1 MKSRKPRT
9 APVRE
14 SDPFGERPTKIL
26 RKHFHLLGGQFQ
38 FESGNRELM
47 RLVNHAYQG
56 LPRHR
61 FPGDAPRYQV
71 HLMLTPESRSA
82 PRGVMDEP
90 EGFAM
95 LQGAG
100 FLGGAT
106 PASTFV
112 AISAKEKSALVCVSK
127 EMLLFPYN
135 TRYEL
140 IEFAVFTLA
149 SRVQHMVSL
158 HAACVGLAGRGL
170 LLMGASGSGKS
181 TVALHC
187 LLDGLDFIS
196 EDSVFVSARTLLA
209 TGASNFVHVR
219 SDSLG
224 WFGDSAVARIIRRS
238 PVIRRRSGVA
248 KFEVDLRKKGLS
260 LARAPLKVTAVV
272 FLSAQ
277 TGGAHAAIRPLAQAA
292 LRARLETMQAYGASL
307 PQWREFSA
315 RLPRMTGYELRRGN
329 HPAQTVQML
338 RSILAY

>member
-1 MKSRKPRT
+1 MR
-9 APVRE
+9 
-14 SDPFGERPTKIL
+14 IL
-26 RKHFHLLGGQFQ
+26 RKHFHLLGGRFQ

-47 RLVNHAYQG
+47 RLVDHAYQG

-61 FPGDAPRYQV
+61 FPGDTPRYQV
-71 HLMLTPESRSA
+71 QLMVTPESRSA
-82 PRGVMDEP
+82 ARSGVVDEP

-100 FLGGAT
+100 FLGGAA

-112 AISAKEKSALVCVSK
+112 AISPKEKSALVCVSK
-127 EMLLFPYN
+127 QMLRFPYN

-158 HAACVGLAGRGL
+158 HAACIGLAGRGL

-196 EDSVFVSARTLLA
+196 EDSVFVSAPTLLA
-209 TGASNFVHVR
+209 TGASNFLHVR

-224 WFGDSAVARIIRRS
+224 WFGDSPVARIIRRS
-238 PVIRRRSGVA
+238 PVIRRRSGVV
-248 KFEVDLRKKGLS
+248 KFEVDLRNRYFS

-277 TGGAHAAIRPLAQAA
+277 TGGAHAAIRPLTQAA
-292 LRARLETMQAYGASL
+292 LGVRLRTMQAYGASL

-315 RLPRMTGYELRRGN
+315 RLPRMSGFELRRGN